1 LKNVNKNK
9 HFLLKNAKN
18 MEEFVQRT
26 WMPQLPA
33 KVNRDN
39 KSNYRT
45 ERVVKYEIEL
55 APPLMVPDL
64 VHT

>member
-1 LKNVNKNK
+1 
-9 HFLLKNAKN
+9 LKNAKN

-55 APPLMVPDL
+55 APPFMVPDL